1 MGDEKFGATLER
13 IIDFKTKLL
22 PKIELA
28 VNVRQIILR
37 WQISVWES
45 VNWLRST
52 DSSQSSVDDQTGIGR
67 FLLSNITEV
76 SVDWCIHKVNSNISS
91 YHMNTTSA

>member
-45 VNWLRST
+45 VN
-52 DSSQSSVDDQTGIGR
+52 
-67 FLLSNITEV
+67 
-76 SVDWCIHKVNSNISS
+76 
-91 YHMNTTSA
+91 